1 MQEDRRPESGS
12 ATTNASEK
20 AVRSPLDKPLSQL
33 TEEDIA
39 QLTREDC
46 RRFLKEKGMRRPSW
60 NKSQAIQQ
68 VISLKALLEGR
79 LDSGDHPAGPGFRQK
94 PPPPPPVTPPHASLP
109 SPLEEAGS
117 DLPAP
122 AEEPSPSPYRRR
134 DPIPPVFFAGE
145 PSCRF
150 PVAVRDQQP
159 PEIPSPSP
167 RVPEEAPTGQMTI
180 FYDGKVNVYSDVTAD
195 KVALDPNPNCFGRPD
210 SVRFIFVVLGLLACR
225 RGRSCFSR
233 RAGTATT
240 LRLNPV
246 RFTLRGLSSPAFPLL
261 FSDRARA
268 QSPPLRRWPRL
279 SPPRQLMQG
288 GYPTISGRQRT
299 PPSGELHEISSPVR
313 ERSTLPEGPTS
324 RKASLQR
331 YREKRKDRFKG
342 KKTLG
347 GPPANMEMMYLSQKF
362 RGQIPNE
369 QLSRSDTS
377 SPTQPRP
384 PCTPTR
390 CSSIEFQTQKHHISI
405 DLNDDGGGK

>member
-195 KVALDPNPNCFGRPD
+195 KARA
-210 SVRFIFVVLGLLACR
+210 IMLLAA
-225 RGRSCFSR
+225 SR
-233 RAGTATT
+233 DCYDAAAQPGPVHSTRPVLARFPPAFLGPGPGPVPTASPLAAAFPT
-240 LRLNPV
+240 
-246 RFTLRGLSSPAFPLL
+246 SPAGRLPHHFREAA
-261 FSDRARA
+261 DATEWRAARD
-268 QSPPLRRWPRL
+268 
-279 SPPRQLMQG
+279 
-288 GYPTISGRQRT
+288 I
-299 PPSGELHEISSPVR
+299 E
-313 ERSTLPEGPTS
+313 PEGPTS